1 MVYFVGAGPGAK
13 DLITVRAMKLLQLA
27 DVIIYA
33 GSLVNEELL
42 EYAEENCE
50 IYNSAY
56 MNLEE
61 VLEVVK
67 ATDKNGK
74 TVVRLHTGDASIYGA
89 IREQMEELDKENIKY
104 EIVPG
109 VSSFLAAA
117 AALKCEY
124 TVPEISQSVIL
135 TRMEGRTPV
144 PEAEKISRLAEHGT
158 SMVVFLSMGH
168 LKKLHEELLK
178 GSYTEDT
185 PCAIVYKAS
194 WKEQKCVKGTL
205 KNLEEMAEKNNITKT
220 ALVLVGDFLGTEYN
234 YSKLYDAAFE
244 TEYRK

>member
-42 EYAEENCE
+42 EYAKENCE

-67 ATDKNGK
+67 NAAAKDK

-89 IREQMEELDKENIKY
+89 IREQMEELDRENIEY
-104 EIVPG
+104 EVVPG

-144 PEAEKISRLAEHGT
+144 PESEKISSLAEHGT

-168 LKKLHEELLK
+168 LKKLREELLK
-178 GSYTEDT
+178 GRYTEDT

-205 KNLEEMAEKNNITKT
+205 KELEEMAEKNNITKT
-220 ALVLVGDFLGTEYN
+220 ALVLVGNFLGTEYN
-234 YSKLYDAAFE
+234 YSKLYDAEFK

>member
-1 MVYFVGAGPGAK
+1 
-13 DLITVRAMKLLQLA
+13 
-27 DVIIYA
+27 
-33 GSLVNEELL
+33 
-42 EYAEENCE
+42 
-50 IYNSAY
+50 
-56 MNLEE
+56 

-205 KNLEEMAEKNNITKT
+205 KDLEEMAEKNNITKT
-220 ALVLVGDFLGTEYN
+220 ALVLVGNFLGTEYN